1 MPETNMDAQ
10 EVINDFLDRMITDK
24 GEALSPEERLARRK
38 ELKDRLDGMVD
49 EEMIAAVPDDKIIEL
64 DAKMQEGMTSA
75 QVEAFLLESGADFE
89 QAAIAALDRLRNE
102 YLGID
107 TMTTNLEGE
116 GK

>member
-1 MPETNMDAQ
+1 MPETNVSAQ
-10 EVINDFLDRMITDK
+10 EVIDDFLDKLITDR
-24 GEALSPEERLARRK
+24 GESLTPEERVVRRK
-38 ELKDRLDGMVD
+38 ELKERLDGMVD

-75 QVEAFLLESGADFE
+75 QVEAFLLDSGADFE

-107 TMTTNLEGE
+107 MMTTNLDG
-116 GK
+116 GGR